1 MNDSN
6 SKYII
11 FNKIVQPKV
20 IKYCI
25 YVSNLVFLSG
35 LLIGA
40 LIAVFFGPEG
50 YNIVDNYI
58 SDLGSFNYTPTPFIL
73 DSIAMITPIFLVPI
87 FLYSYKELIAGKKEI
102 IFDSTKPVSK
112 RIFNFFVA
120 FNTVLGLLCL
130 IIAAI
135 GLFGVGLFSEDRT
148 TELGLHFFFSIVVFA
163 GLATGALFNGTAI
176 LLKKSIYPRFL
187 GAYMIVGPPTAA
199 ILFVI
204 PPPST
209 TLPFLEWMMLFA
221 AFLWLIP
228 MSIILLQKFK
238 KEKMQSKSI

>member
-1 MNDSN
+1 MNDVN
-6 SKYII
+6 SRYVV

-20 IKYCI
+20 VKICI
-25 YVSNLVFLSG
+25 YVCNLLFLGG

-50 YNIVDNYI
+50 YNIIDNYI
-58 SDLGSFNYTPTPFIL
+58 SDLGSFRYTPTPFIL
-73 DSIAMITPIFLVPI
+73 DSIAMITAFFLVPI
-87 FLYSYKELIAGKKEI
+87 FLYSYKKLIAGKKDVV
-102 IFDSTKPVSK
+102 FDSTNPFSK
-112 RIFNFFVA
+112 RVFNFLVLI
-120 FNTVLGLLCL
+120 NIILGLVCL

-135 GLFGVGLFSEDRT
+135 GLFGIGLFSEDRS
-148 TELGLHFFFSIVVFA
+148 TELGLHFIFSIIVFT
-163 GLATGALFNGTAI
+163 GLATGALFNGIAI

-187 GAYMIVGPPTAA
+187 GAYMIIGPPTAA
-199 ILFVI
+199 ILFVF

-228 MSIILLQKFK
+228 LSIIILRKLRKD
-238 KEKMQSKSI
+238 KM